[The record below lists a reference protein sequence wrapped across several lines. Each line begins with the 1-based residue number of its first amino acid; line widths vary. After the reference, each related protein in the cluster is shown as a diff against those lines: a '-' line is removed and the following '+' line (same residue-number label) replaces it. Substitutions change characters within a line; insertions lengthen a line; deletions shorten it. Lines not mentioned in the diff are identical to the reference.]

1 MGRTFG
7 DNRTLTSLIDDLKA
21 GNITAADV
29 PAIRVFE
36 KNGKTFS
43 LDNRRL
49 KAFQAAGVPI
59 RTVKAT
65 AQEIADEAW
74 KMTTKTDGLTIKV
87 RGGGL

>member
-1 MGRTFG
+1 MQ
-7 DNRTLTSLIDDLKA
+7 SLIDNLKA
-21 GNITAADV
+21 GKVSADDL

-49 KAFQAAGVPI
+49 KAFQEAGVPI

-65 AQEIADEAW
+65 PQEIANEAW